1 MINETFLNHLK
12 PVELEFIQAF
22 IYKLTSD
29 KITLDTT
36 NSENIES
43 TVSRCPHCGSFHFVK
58 NGFNKKHRQK
68 YLCRDCGKIFSDTTN
83 TIFSHTRSHYHTW
96 TTFIACE
103 LNQMTLE
110 QEVVATGKVKRPVST
125 CVINFMQRLEPIS
138 GILL

>member
-68 YLCRDCGKIFSDTTN
+68 YLCRNCGKYSVIQQIPFFL
-83 TIFSHTRSHYHTW
+83 I
-96 TTFIACE
+96 
-103 LNQMTLE
+103 
-110 QEVVATGKVKRPVST
+110 QEAIIIHGP
-125 CVINFMQRLEPIS
+125 P
-138 GILL
+138 LLPANSIR